1 MAKAQTAQPKAKY
14 FEAVGRRKTSVARVR
29 VSPGENKF
37 VVNGESPKSYFKVE
51 RYEKSV
57 LAPLKVLKSEKLA
70 VSVKVRGG
78 GVMAQA
84 EAVRLGLAR
93 ALTALDPEL
102 RHELKVMGYLR
113 RDQRMVER
121 KKFGLKKARRAP
133 QWQKR

>member
-1 MAKAQTAQPKAKY
+1 MAKAQTVQPKEKY

-29 VSPGENKF
+29 ISLGENKF
-37 VVNGESPKSYFKVE
+37 VVNGESPRNYFKVE
-51 RYEKSV
+51 RYEKSA
-57 LAPLKVLKSEKLA
+57 LAPLKVLKSEKLT

-78 GVMAQA
+78 GLMAQS
-84 EAVRLGLAR
+84 EAIHLGLAR
-93 ALTALDPEL
+93 ALTALEPEL
-102 RHELKVMGYLR
+102 RRELKAMGYLR